1 MKETM
6 KAVGIYDKEIF
17 LVKIENGKP
26 VNNFDVLRLVTKDQ
40 LESLRDPDDED
51 TRYNYKDLW
60 KMAVAAGHYEGSL
73 DDYIEEAFD
82 EYDLDDDKEMW
93 PGKDES
99 GLENLTAEER
109 EAADKFIEE
118 RYGIEVGTWECSGS
132 YAPHARNLPQRR
144 VVFRLPRIRFRL
156 RRKARQEGLRHAPQ
170 IKPFQALSYKGW
182 TVPPFLRLSG

>member
-1 MKETM
+1 M

-99 GLENLTAEER
+99 GPENLTAEER

-132 YAPHARNLPQRR
+132 YAPTHETYHNGEWYSDFRGFDF
-144 VVFRLPRIRFRL
+144 VFDGKLAKKVCDML
-156 RRKARQEGLRHAPQ
+156 LK
-170 IKPFQALSYKGW
+170 
-182 TVPPFLRLSG
+182 